1 MPRRTR
7 QSGFSFI
14 EVLIALAILLV
25 GSVSI
30 LSLFAIGVH
39 HQVERRIEKRLQQVR
54 PEVLAIAQDIV
65 DKSDPH
71 KLPDEKKLQTTGIA
85 LSQPGYT
92 VDMRFS
98 ANPFH
103 GQGLLAHAVIKFRG
117 EPVRVLKPIP
127 VFRSTLTPR
136 KDRDS

>member
-1 MPRRTR
+1 MRRHA
-7 QSGFSFI
+7 SHGFSFI

-54 PEVLAIAQDIV
+54 PEILAIAQDIV
-65 DKSDPH
+65 DQSDPL
-71 KLPDEKKLQTTGIA
+71 KLPNEKADGTTDIA
-85 LSQPGYT
+85 LSQPGYA
-92 VDMRFS
+92 VDLRFS

-103 GQGLLAHAVIKFRG
+103 GQGVLAHAVIKFRG
-117 EPVRVLKPIP
+117 EPVRVLRPIP
-127 VFRSTLTPR
+127 VFRSTLTP
-136 KDRDS
+136 KKSN

>member
-1 MPRRTR
+1 MRGRRC
-7 QSGFSFI
+7 QQGFSFI
-14 EVLIALAILLV
+14 EVLIALSILLV

-54 PEVLAIAQDIV
+54 PEILAIAQDVV
-65 DKSDPH
+65 DQGDPL
-71 KLPDEKKLQTTGIA
+71 KLPNERSDATKAIP

-92 VDMRFS
+92 VDLRFS

-117 EPVRVLKPIP
+117 EPVRVLRPIP
-127 VFRSTLTPR
+127 VFRSTLTP
-136 KDRDS
+136 KKAN

>member
-1 MPRRTR
+1 MRDARS

-14 EVLIALAILLV
+14 EVLIALGILLV

-30 LSLFAIGVH
+30 LSLFTIGVH

-54 PEVLAIAQDIV
+54 PEVLAIAQEIV
-65 DKSDPH
+65 DQGDP
-71 KLPDEKKLQTTGIA
+71 LALVDESKVQTKGIP
-85 LSQPGYT
+85 LSQRGYT
-92 VDMRFS
+92 VDLRFS

-117 EPVRVLKPIP
+117 DPVRVLRPIP
-127 VFRSTLTPR
+127 VFRSTLTPP
-136 KDRDS
+136 KKEN